1 MDPRQHR
8 LLSALRHKYQTLVAL
23 RGAVSA
29 RAEIAPRDELAALAT
44 AFPGALRELD
54 RLPMASLEARLRA
67 LELALAEHA
76 EPEPWMWLQ
85 AGYHGFMRAV
95 LRIRRLS
102 RGRPALI
109 VDVASELAA
118 LAYEPAD
125 DEPPAQRFGLADLIA
140 IRRPPRG
147 RLNPWVIEQ
156 VARDHG
162 VTPEHVEIALFSH

>member
-8 LLSALRHKYQTLVAL
+8 LLSALQQKYQTLLAL
-23 RGAVSA
+23 R
-29 RAEIAPRDELAALAT
+29 RDAELQASVAPRARLAALAA

-54 RLPMASLEARLRA
+54 QLPMSCLEERLAA
-67 LELALAEHA
+67 LELALAGHGD
-76 EPEPWMWLQ
+76 PEAWMWLQ

-102 RGRPALI
+102 RDRPSQIENA
-109 VDVASELAA
+109 ASELAA

-125 DEPPAQRFGLADLIA
+125 DEPPVRRFALADLIA
-140 IRRPPRG
+140 IRSPPHG
-147 RLNPWVIEQ
+147 RLNPWVLEQ

-162 VTPEHVEIALFSH
+162 VTPELVQKALFLR